1 MAHIEKT
8 RWAVIGPLLDQLLD
22 IDADAQSA
30 RLEKIRREDRQLADE
45 LEALLAGQ
53 LSADR
58 DGFLSG
64 GLPQDLIGLTDETEL
79 TGHVIGGYTLDRP
92 LGQGGMGSVW
102 LAHRSDGLYEGNAAV
117 KFLNLALVARGGTE
131 RFQREGSFLARLAHP
146 HIARLIDAG
155 VVNGGQPYLVL
166 EYIEGEQI
174 DRWCDAKTLSIEA
187 RVRLFLDVLAAVAHA
202 HNNLILHRD
211 LKPSNIL
218 VTRDGD
224 VKLLDFGIAKL
235 LSDEITPAGATALTQ
250 EAGRVFTPEHAAP
263 EQVQGQDVTTATD
276 VYALGVLL
284 YILLSGQ
291 HPTALKTNTPLERL
305 QAVIATE
312 PERLSDAVVRN
323 ANSKT
328 SGASSVADKRVA
340 HVATPQRLARAVRGD
355 LDNIVAKAL
364 KKNPLERYPTASA
377 FADDLRRYLNHEPV
391 SARAD
396 LISYRMG
403 KFVRRHRLSVGA
415 ACVTLLALVAGITG
429 TAWQAVAASRAR
441 DAAMAQAERAG
452 GINRLLSVVLS
463 EVSTTDDTFTTAGLL
478 TRAEQ
483 WAGKLYAANP
493 RLHAEVLMVLG
504 DRIDHTDGERAL
516 KWYEE
521 AYELAKPLADPALT
535 ANTACRVAVKLAH
548 TGADVTRANQL
559 IDTSMAALAN
569 YPVGTAART
578 RCLVSASYAG
588 AQRGDT
594 VAGVTFAEQ
603 AKSEAEHDSGPPLDR
618 LAGPIAVLASAYTSD
633 GRYAAAKAAH
643 EQGIAILRESGLAES
658 VQMASALNNVGVNL
672 LQAGAPKDALAAFEQ
687 SLTIDRAAGT
697 SAGSGGYSTTTHANH
712 AASLLQVGRVT
723 EAVASLD
730 RTVEEARRQKNP
742 VGMGRALLLAS
753 RAHLFAG
760 DIPGAAKLADEAAA
774 SINATL
780 PPRHIAR
787 AALLTQQGRIALAK
801 GDTQRARDLLL
812 ESIAM
817 FEAAAPRSSDRVFTL
832 ASLADVHR
840 IRGEHADAMKRAEE
854 SLVLAR
860 QSAGDLPFSFRV
872 AVAALA
878 MCEAGIAV
886 NAARAAESAQS
897 CDLAIAQLAGAV
909 GEDAPTTRHARALGA
924 RV

>member
-1 MAHIEKT
+1 MAYIEKT

-22 IDADAQSA
+22 IDADAQAA
-30 RLEKIRREDRQLADE
+30 RLEQIQREDHSLADE
-45 LEALLAGQ
+45 LRILLARQ
-53 LSADR
+53 FRADH

-64 GLPQDLIGLTDETEL
+64 SLPQDLMGLADETDL
-79 TGHVIGGYTLDRP
+79 TGQAIGGYTLDRA

-117 KFLNLALVARGGTE
+117 KFLNLALVARGGAE
-131 RFQREGSFLARLAHP
+131 RFQREGNFLARLSHP

-155 VVNGGQPYLVL
+155 VANGGQPYLVL

-174 DRWCDAKTLSIEA
+174 DRWCDSKTLSIEA

-250 EAGRVFTPEHAAP
+250 EGGRVFTPEHAAP

-276 VYALGVLL
+276 VYSLGVLL
-284 YILLSGQ
+284 YILLSGE

-312 PERLSDAVVRN
+312 PERLSEAVVRS
-323 ANSKT
+323 ANSKI
-328 SGASSVADKRVA
+328 SGASSVADKRVSHIA
-340 HVATPQRLARAVRGD
+340 SAQKLARAVRGD

-377 FADDLRRYLNHEPV
+377 FADDLSHYLNHEPV
-391 SARAD
+391 GARAD
-396 LISYRMG
+396 LVSYRMG
-403 KFVRRHRLSVGA
+403 KFVRRHRLGMGA
-415 ACVTLLALVAGITG
+415 ACVTLLALVAGVAG
-429 TAWQAVAASRAR
+429 TAWQAVVASRAR

-463 EVSTTDDTFTTAGLL
+463 EVSTTGDTFTAAKLL

-483 WAGKLYAANP
+483 WSGKLYAPNP
-493 RLHAEVLMVLG
+493 RLHAEILMVLG

-521 AYELAKPLADPALT
+521 ALELAKPLADPALT
-535 ANTACRVAVKLAH
+535 AAAACRVAVKLAH
-548 TGADVTRANQL
+548 TGADVVRANHL
-559 IDTSMAALAN
+559 IDASMLALAN
-569 YPVGTAART
+569 YPPGTAART
-578 RCLVSASYAG
+578 ACLGSATYA
-588 AQRGDT
+588 AIQRGDT
-594 VAGVTFAEQ
+594 AAAVKFAEQ
-603 AKSEAEHDSGPPLDR
+603 TKREAEHESGPPLDR
-618 LAGPIAVLASAYTSD
+618 LAGPVAVLASAYTND
-633 GRYAAAKAAH
+633 GRYADAKQAH

-658 VQMASALNNVGVNL
+658 VRMATALNNAGVNL

-687 SLTIDRAAGT
+687 SLAIDRVADAGAGT
-697 SAGSGGYSTTTHANH
+697 DGYSTTTHANH
-712 AASLLQVGRVT
+712 AASLLQVGRAT

-730 RTVEEARRQKNP
+730 GTVDEARRQKNP
-742 VGMGRALLLAS
+742 VGLGRALLLAS
-753 RAHLFAG
+753 RAHFFAG
-760 DIPGAAKLADEAAA
+760 DVSGAAKLTDEAAA
-774 SINATL
+774 TINATL
-780 PPRHIAR
+780 PTRHIGR
-787 AALLTQQGRIALAK
+787 AALLTQQGRIALAQ

-812 ESIAM
+812 ESVAM
-817 FEAAAPRSSDRVFTL
+817 FEAAAPRSSDRVLTL
-832 ASLADVHR
+832 AALADVHR
-840 IRGEHADAMKRAEE
+840 LRGEHTDALKRAEE

-860 QSAGDLPFSFRV
+860 QSATGLSFSFRV
-872 AVAALA
+872 GVAALA

-886 NAARAAESAQS
+886 SAAESTQS
-897 CDLAIAQLAGAV
+897 CDLAIAQLAGAA
-909 GEDAPTTRHARALGA
+909 GENAPTTQHARAMRA
-924 RV
+924 RL

>member
-8 RWAVIGPLLDQLLD
+8 RWAILEPLLDQLLD
-22 IDADAQSA
+22 IDADAQA
-30 RLEKIRREDRQLADE
+30 IRLEQIRREDRLLADE
-45 LEALLAGQ
+45 LEALLARQ
-53 LSADR
+53 LRADR

-64 GLPQDLIGLTDETEL
+64 GAPHTLMGWADESNL
-79 TGHVIGGYTLDRP
+79 TGHIVGGYTLDRP
-92 LGQGGMGSVW
+92 IGHGGMGSVW

-117 KFLNLALVARGGTE
+117 KFLNLALVARGGAK
-131 RFQREGSFLARLAHP
+131 RFQREGSFLARLSHP

-155 VVNGGQPYLVL
+155 VVNGEQPYLVL

-174 DRWCDAKTLSIEA
+174 DRWCDANKLSIEA

-218 VTRDGD
+218 VNRDGE

-235 LSDEITPAGATALTQ
+235 LSDEITPAGATALTE

-263 EQVQGQDVTTATD
+263 EQVQGQVVTTATD

-284 YILLSGQ
+284 YILLSGE
-291 HPTALKTNTPLERL
+291 HPTAVKTNTPLERL

-312 PERLSDAVVRN
+312 PGRLSDAV
-323 ANSKT
+323 
-328 SGASSVADKRVA
+328 
-340 HVATPQRLARAVRGD
+340 ATQKLARAVRGD

-364 KKNPLERYPTASA
+364 KKNPLERYSTASA
-377 FADDLRRYLNHEPV
+377 FADDLSHYLNHEPV

-396 LISYRMG
+396 LVSYRMA

-415 ACVTLLALVAGITG
+415 ACVTLLALVAGVTG

-441 DAAMAQAERAG
+441 DAAVAQAERAG

-463 EVSTTDDTFTTAGLL
+463 EVSTTGDIFTTAQLL
-478 TRAEQ
+478 TRAEL

-521 AYELAKPLADPALT
+521 ALELVRPLADTALT
-535 ANTACRVAVKLAH
+535 AAAACRVAVKLAH
-548 TGADVTRANQL
+548 TGADVARATEL
-559 IDTSMAALAN
+559 IDTSMATLAN
-569 YPVGTAART
+569 YPIGTAART
-578 RCLVSASYAG
+578 RCLGSATYA
-588 AQRGDT
+588 AIQRGDT
-594 VAGVTFAEQ
+594 AAAVEFAER
-603 AKSEAEHDSGPPLDR
+603 AKREAEHESGPPLDR
-618 LAGPIAVLASAYTSD
+618 LAGPVAILASAYTND
-633 GRYAAAKAAH
+633 GRYAAARQAH

-658 VQMASALNNVGVNL
+658 VRMATALNNAGVNL
-672 LQAGAPKDALAAFEQ
+672 LQAGAPKDALAMFEQ
-687 SLTIDRAAGT
+687 SLAIDRAAGT
-697 SAGSGGYSTTTHANH
+697 SAGTGGYSINTNVNY
-712 AASLLQVGRVT
+712 AASLLQIDRAA
-723 EAVASLD
+723 EAVAALD
-730 RTVEEARRQKNP
+730 RAVEQARLQKNP
-742 VGMGRALLLAS
+742 VGMGRALLVAS
-753 RAHLFAG
+753 RAHLLTGDVAG
-760 DIPGAAKLADEAAA
+760 ATALTDEAAT

-787 AALLTQQGRIALAK
+787 AALLTQQGRIALAR
-801 GDTQRARDLLL
+801 GDSDRARDLLL
-812 ESIAM
+812 ESVAM

-832 ASLADVHR
+832 AALADVYR
-840 IRGEHADAMKRAEE
+840 LRGEHADAMKRAEE

-872 AVAALA
+872 GVAALA
-878 MCEAGIAV
+878 VCEASV
-886 NAARAAESAQS
+886 VARAAESVQS
-897 CDLAIAQLAGAV
+897 CDLAVAQLAGSV
-909 GEDAPTTRHARALGA
+909 GEDAPTTRHASAMRA

>member
-8 RWAVIGPLLDQLLD
+8 RWAVIGPILDQLLD
-22 IDADAQSA
+22 IDPGAQAA
-30 RLEKIRREDRQLADE
+30 RLKEIRREDGPLADE
-45 LEALLAGQ
+45 IEALLGRQ
-53 LSADR
+53 FRADY
-58 DGFLSG
+58 DSFLSG
-64 GLPQDLIGLTDETEL
+64 SLPQALMGLADESGL
-79 TGHVIGGYTLDRP
+79 KGQVIGGYTLDRP

-117 KFLNLALVARGGTE
+117 KFLNLALVARGGAE
-131 RFQREGSFLARLAHP
+131 RFQREGNFLARLSHP

-155 VVNGGQPYLVL
+155 VIHGGQPYLVL

-174 DRWCDAKTLSIEA
+174 DRWCDAKTLSVEA

-235 LSDEITPAGATALTQ
+235 LGDEVTPAGATALTE

-291 HPTALKTNTPLERL
+291 HPTSVKTNTPLERL
-305 QAVIATE
+305 QAVVSSDPE
-312 PERLSDAVVRN
+312 PLSDAVVRN
-323 ANSKT
+323 TISGNS
-328 SGASSVADKRVA
+328 GSSIADKRVA
-340 HVATPQRLARAVRGD
+340 TPQKLARAVRGD

-364 KKNPLERYPTASA
+364 KKNPMERYATAGA
-377 FADDLRRYLNHEPV
+377 FADDLRHYLNDEPV

-396 LISYRMG
+396 LVSYRMG
-403 KFVRRHRLSVGA
+403 KFVRRHRMSVGA
-415 ACVTLLALVAGITG
+415 AGVTLLALIAGVTG

-441 DAAMAQAERAG
+441 DVAVAQAERAD

-463 EVSTTDDTFTTAGLL
+463 EVSSTGDSFTSAALL

-483 WAGKLYAANP
+483 WAGKLYAPNP
-493 RLHAEVLMVLG
+493 SLHAEILMVLG

-521 AYELAKPLADPALT
+521 AHELAKPLADPALN
-535 ANTACRVAVKLAH
+535 AATACRVAVKLAH
-548 TGADVTRANQL
+548 TGADVARAKQL
-559 IDTSMAALAN
+559 IDTSMVALAK
-569 YPVGTAART
+569 YPIGTAART
-578 RCLVSASYAG
+578 RCLVSATYAA

-594 VAGVTFAEQ
+594 MAGVEFAEQ
-603 AKSEAEHDSGPPLDR
+603 AKREAEHEPGPPLDR
-618 LAGPIAVLASAYTSD
+618 LAGPIAVLASAYTND
-633 GRYAAAKAAH
+633 GRYAAAKQAH

-658 VQMASALNNVGVNL
+658 VRMATALNNAGVNL
-672 LQAGAPKDALAAFEQ
+672 LQAGASKDALAAFEQ
-687 SLTIDRAAGT
+687 SLAIDRVAGT
-697 SAGSGGYSTTTHANH
+697 GAYSATTQANY
-712 AASLLQVGRVT
+712 AASLLQVGRAN

-730 RTVEEARRQKNP
+730 RTVLEARRQKNP
-742 VGMGRALLLAS
+742 VGMGRSLLLAS

-760 DIPGAAKLADEAAA
+760 DVAGAATLSDEAAA
-774 SINATL
+774 TINGTL
-780 PPRHIAR
+780 PPRHAGR
-787 AALLTQQGRIALAK
+787 AALQTQQGQIALAQ
-801 GDTQRARDLLL
+801 GDTQKARDLLL
-812 ESIAM
+812 ASVAM
-817 FEAAAPRSSDRVFTL
+817 FEAAAPRSSDRVLTL
-832 ASLADVHR
+832 AALADVHR
-840 IRGEHADAMKRAEE
+840 ARGEHADALRRAEE

-860 QSAGDLPFSFRV
+860 NSAGDLPFSYRV
-872 AVAALA
+872 GVAALA

-886 NAARAAESAQS
+886 SNAESAQS

-909 GEDAPTTRHARALGA
+909 GEDAPTTRHARALRA
-924 RV
+924 RA

>member
-22 IDADAQSA
+22 IDADAQA
-30 RLEKIRREDRQLADE
+30 IRLEQIGRDDSTLADE
-45 LEALLAGQ
+45 LRMLLARQ
-53 LSADR
+53 LRADR
-58 DGFLSG
+58 DGFLSSS
-64 GLPQDLIGLTDETEL
+64 LPQSLTGLTDETEL

-92 LGQGGMGSVW
+92 VGQGGMGSVW
-102 LAHRSDGLYEGNAAV
+102 LAHRSDGLYEGNAAI
-117 KFLNLALVARGGTE
+117 KFLNLALVARGGAE
-131 RFQREGSFLARLAHP
+131 RFQREGSFLARLSHP
-146 HIARLIDAG
+146 NIARLIDAG
-155 VVNGGQPYLVL
+155 VVTGGQPYLVL

-174 DRWCDAKTLSIEA
+174 DRWCDAKVLGIEA

-235 LSDEITPAGATALTQ
+235 LGDEITPAGATALTQ
-250 EAGRVFTPEHAAP
+250 EGGRVFTPEHAAP

-284 YILLSGQ
+284 YILLSGE
-291 HPTALKTNTPLERL
+291 HPTTLKTNTPLERL
-305 QAVIATE
+305 QAVIATD

-323 ANSKT
+323 ANAKI
-328 SGASSVADKRVA
+328 SGASSVGHQ
-340 HVATPQRLARAVRGD
+340 HVTTPQKLARAVRGD

-377 FADDLRRYLNHEPV
+377 FADDLRHYLNHEPV

-396 LISYRMG
+396 LVTYRMG

-415 ACVTLLALVAGITG
+415 ACVTLLALVAGVTG

-441 DAAMAQAERAG
+441 DAAIAQADRAG

-463 EVSTTDDTFTTAGLL
+463 EVSTTDDTFTTAELL

-483 WAGKLYAANP
+483 WAGKLYASNP

-521 AYELAKPLADPALT
+521 AYELAKPLADAALT

-548 TGADVTRANQL
+548 TGTDVTRANQL
-559 IDTSMAALAN
+559 IDTSMTALAN

-578 RCLVSASYAG
+578 RCLVSASYAA

-594 VAGVTFAEQ
+594 VAGVTFAER
-603 AKSEAEHDSGPPLDR
+603 ARSEAEHDSGPALDR
-618 LAGPIAVLASAYTSD
+618 LAGPVGVLASAYTSD
-633 GRYAAAKAAH
+633 GRYAAAKGAH

-658 VQMASALNNVGVNL
+658 VQMASALNNAGVNL

-687 SLTIDRAAGT
+687 SLAIDQVAGT
-697 SAGSGGYSTTTHANH
+697 SAGTGGYSTTTHANY

-730 RTVEEARRQKNP
+730 GTVDAARRQKNP
-742 VGMGRALLLAS
+742 VVLGRTLLLAS

-760 DIPGAAKLADEAAA
+760 DVPGAAKLTDEAVAT
-774 SINATL
+774 INATL
-780 PPRHIAR
+780 PPRHIGR
-787 AALLTQQGRIALAK
+787 AALLTQQGRMALAE
-801 GDTQRARDLLL
+801 GDTQRAHDLLL

-817 FEAAAPRSSDRVFTL
+817 FAAAAPRSSDRVFTL
-832 ASLADVHR
+832 AALADVHR
-840 IRGEHADAMKRAEE
+840 VRGEHADAMKRAEE
-854 SLVLAR
+854 SLALAR

-872 AVAALA
+872 GVAALA
-878 MCEAGIAV
+878 MCESGIV
-886 NAARAAESAQS
+886 VSAAEAAQS

-909 GEDAPTTRHARALGA
+909 GEDAPTTRHARALRA

>member
-8 RWAVIGPLLDQLLD
+8 RWDVIGPLLDELLD
-22 IDADAQSA
+22 IDPDAQAA
-30 RLEKIRREDRQLADE
+30 RIEEIRRDDSTLADE
-45 LEALLAGQ
+45 LRMLLARQ
-53 LSADR
+53 LRADR
-58 DGFLSG
+58 DGFLSSS
-64 GLPQDLIGLTDETEL
+64 LPQSLMGLTDESDL
-79 TGHVIGGYTLDRP
+79 TGHLIGGYTLDRP
-92 LGQGGMGSVW
+92 LGHGGMGSVW
-102 LAHRSDGLYEGNAAV
+102 LAHRSDGLYQGNVAI
-117 KFLNLALVARGGTE
+117 KFLNLALVARGGAE
-131 RFQREGSFLARLAHP
+131 RFQREGNFLARLSHP

-155 VVNGGQPYLVL
+155 VINGGQPYLVL
-166 EYIEGEQI
+166 EFIEGEQI
-174 DRWCDAKTLSIEA
+174 DRWCDANTLSIEA

-235 LSDEITPAGATALTQ
+235 LSDEITPAAATALTQ

-263 EQVQGQDVTTATD
+263 EQVQGLDVTTATD

-284 YILLSGQ
+284 YMLLSGE

-312 PERLSDAVVRN
+312 PERLSDAVVRKTN
-323 ANSKT
+323 AKISD
-328 SGASSVADKRVA
+328 ASSMIDKRA
-340 HVATPQRLARAVRGD
+340 ARIASPQKLARAVRGD

-377 FADDLRRYLNHEPV
+377 FADDLRHYLNHEPV

-396 LISYRMG
+396 LVSYRMA

-415 ACVTLLALVAGITG
+415 ACVTLLALVAGVTG

-463 EVSTTDDTFTTAGLL
+463 EVSTTGDTFTTATLL

-483 WAGKLYAANP
+483 WAGKIYATNP

-521 AYELAKPLADPALT
+521 AHTLAKPLPEPALN
-535 ANTACRVAVKLAH
+535 AAAACRVAVKLAH
-548 TGADVTRANQL
+548 TGTDVARANQL
-559 IDTSMAALAN
+559 IDTSMAAIAN

-578 RCLVSASYAG
+578 RCLISASYAA

-594 VAGVTFAEQ
+594 VAGVKFAEQ
-603 AKSEAEHDSGPPLDR
+603 AKREAEQDSGPPLDR
-618 LAGPIAVLASAYTSD
+618 LAGPVSVLASAYTSD
-633 GRYAAAKAAH
+633 GRYVDAKQAH

-658 VQMASALNNVGVNL
+658 VRMASALNNAGVNL

-687 SLTIDRAAGT
+687 SLAIDRVAGT
-697 SAGSGGYSTTTHANH
+697 SAGTGGYSTTTHANH

-730 RTVEEARRQKNP
+730 GTVDAARRQKNP
-742 VGMGRALLLAS
+742 VGLGRALLLAS

-760 DIPGAAKLADEAAA
+760 DIPGAAKLTDEAAV
-774 SINATL
+774 SIAAL

-787 AALLTQQGRIALAK
+787 AALLTQQGRIALAH
-801 GDTQRARDLLL
+801 DDSERARDLLL

-860 QSAGDLPFSFRV
+860 QSATGLPFSYRV
-872 AVAALA
+872 GVAALA

-886 NAARAAESAQS
+886 SAAESTQS

-909 GEDAPTTRHARALGA
+909 GEDAPMTRHARTLRA
-924 RV
+924 RL